1 MRQPS
6 YELMRR
12 LLRPLLGP
20 LLRRLCLACA
30 LAIGGVLPASGAQNQ
45 EEPST
50 IVSDVHVFVVAEDG
64 SLTEDDE
71 TILRAN
77 TPAGI
82 DEIAQRYVWF
92 DKSVSKVDIVDAY
105 ATDMNGVRHAVTP
118 DQIRDIQEPR
128 SAGAPTFQDAKL
140 RAVIFPGVGIGS
152 SVYLRFHKSQST
164 PVVAGQFNYF
174 VEPGRRPVQSQRLI
188 FDLPEDKK
196 LYADARGYVAVPPVT
211 ANGRTRY
218 EFDYGRE
225 RFDRIENGSVGYLQY
240 GDRLMVSTFPDF
252 ATFAASYREPSAD
265 PTANDPAIRDLART
279 LTQNDPDARAKA
291 RTLYDWVRR
300 NIRYVGL
307 FIGQSPAVPHRATE
321 ILANRYGDCKDHVAL
336 FGALLAAEG
345 IRSEPALIGLGS
357 VYSLPSVPGYGSG
370 AINHV
375 ITWLPDLNLYADS
388 TAASVEFG
396 YLPLTDMDRPT
407 LLVDSGTLAR
417 TPAIQPLARDAR
429 LQIDVAPGGAA
440 ALSYWVRDAGWSAE
454 VERSNLRASTPQ
466 RRDLIAADRLR
477 ATGLAGRATLATSD
491 VDTTTGPFV
500 TTMGGT
506 LDDVVWPTGTTALPA
521 LTSLSGGIAT
531 QVRGWLSERTRTQP
545 YVCVGGDF
553 DEVSQIALPKDV
565 RVVEVPDGTSV
576 EGGFFE
582 FRSRYVFD
590 PDTNVIQV
598 TRRLHADFGKQ
609 VCTPAEFDASLVLL
623 KKIER
628 DTQAQIILKAA
639 GR

>member
-1 MRQPS
+1 M
-6 YELMRR
+6 
-12 LLRPLLGP
+12 
-20 LLRRLCLACA
+20 
-30 LAIGGVLPASGAQNQ
+30 
-45 EEPST
+45 
-50 IVSDVHVFVVAEDG
+50 SDVHLFVVAEDG

-105 ATDMNGVRHAVTP
+105 AIDMNGVRHAVMP

-140 RAVIFPGVGIGS
+140 RAVIFPGVGTGS

-188 FDLPEDKK
+188 FDLPE
-196 LYADARGYVAVPPVT
+196 ARSFTPTRAATSPSPPVT

-225 RFDRIENGSVGYLQY
+225 RFERIENGSVGYLQY

-252 ATFAASYREPSAD
+252 ATFAASYREAVRRSDRRTIRPSA
-265 PTANDPAIRDLART
+265 ISRARSRKT
-279 LTQNDPDARAKA
+279 TPDDRAKA

-336 FGALLAAEG
+336 FGALLAAVG

-357 VYSLPSVPGYGSG
+357 VYTLPSVPGYGSG

-454 VERSNLRASTPQ
+454 MERSNLRASTPQ
-466 RRDLIAADRLR
+466 RRDLIAAERLR

-491 VDTTTGPFV
+491 VDATTGPFV